1 MAMHG
6 ARFEGKTVLITG
18 AASGIGRAA
27 AVRLSAEGARLIL
40 ADRDTEGLVTV
51 ARQIGKGQGR
61 PHVIGYD
68 ASDNG
73 STAAMAAEAATAFGR
88 LDCVVCNAGIYRRA
102 HFADIGAAEWE
113 IVLQVNLTSNMRIAQ
128 VVTPALRETGGNL
141 IAIASTAGL
150 DGIAY
155 AAHYAA
161 AKAGLIALIK
171 SLAVEFAP
179 DGVRFNAICPG
190 RVKTGISKG
199 LEPLPNQNEALLVRQ
214 PRLAGH
220 TEGGQPEEI
229 AAAIAYLGS
238 QDASYLSGSILVID
252 GTQTIG

>member
-27 AVRLSAEGARLIL
+27 AMRLSNEGARLVL
-40 ADRDTEGLVTV
+40 ADRDAAGLESV
-51 ARQIGKGQGR
+51 AQRIHGRQGG
-61 PHVIGYD
+61 PHTICYD
-68 ASDNG
+68 AADNG
-73 STAAMAAEAATAFGR
+73 STETMATEAAEVFDR
-88 LDCVVCNAGIYRRA
+88 LDCVVCNAGIYRRS
-102 HFADIGAAEWE
+102 HFTDISDSDWAK
-113 IVLQVNLTSNMRIAQ
+113 VLQVNLTSNMRIAQ
-128 VVTPALRETGGNL
+128 AVTPVLREVGGNL
-141 IAIASTAGL
+141 VAIASTAGL

-190 RVKTGISKG
+190 RVRTDISKG
-199 LEPLPNQNEALLVRQ
+199 LEPLSNQNEALLVRP

-229 AAAIAYLGS
+229 ADAIAFLGS